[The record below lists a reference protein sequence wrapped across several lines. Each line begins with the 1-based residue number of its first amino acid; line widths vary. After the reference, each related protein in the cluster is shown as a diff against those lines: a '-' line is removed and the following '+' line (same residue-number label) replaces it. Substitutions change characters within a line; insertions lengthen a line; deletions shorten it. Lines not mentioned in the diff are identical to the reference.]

1 MAAFSYSAL
10 TLPQESPFIKVHLPE
25 QELVDGL
32 KSGQKEA
39 IERLYKMYSASL
51 KGIISR
57 VVKFDEIAEDVL
69 QETFVKIWKSI
80 GHYDMSKGRLFTWM
94 SKLARNTA
102 IDQLRSRG
110 QLNSNRNDN
119 FEDLIVELDSK
130 HQCLYNP
137 DVIGLKKLLN
147 VLTPSQRQIVDLI
160 YFNGYTHL
168 EVAEELNIPI
178 GTVKTKLRLS
188 IITLRKFFK

>member
-10 TLPQESPFIKVHLPE
+10 TLPQENPFIKVHLPE

-32 KSGQKEA
+32 KAGQKEA
-39 IERLYKMYSASL
+39 IDRLYKMYSSSL
-51 KGIISR
+51 MGIISR
-57 VVKFDEIAEDVL
+57 IIKFDEIAEDVL
-69 QETFVKIWKSI
+69 QETFLKIWKSI
-80 GHYDMSKGRLFTWM
+80 GQYDVSKGRLFTWM

-110 QLNSNRNDN
+110 QLNSNRNEN
-119 FEDLIVELDSK
+119 FEDLVFELDTK

-137 DVIGLKKLLN
+137 EVIGLKKLLSA
-147 VLTPSQRQIVDLI
+147 LTPAQRQIIDLI

-168 EVAEELNIPI
+168 EAAEELNIPI
-178 GTVKTKLRLS
+178 GTVKTRVRLS